1 MHIVILSGGSGKRL
15 WPLSNEVRSK
25 QFIKAFSGPDG
36 ELESMVQRV
45 YRELKKHIPDAD
57 ITITTSVNQASQL
70 KNQLGSDVDI
80 CVEPVRRDTFP
91 AVALASLYLKDIL
104 NAGSEETV
112 VVCPVD
118 PYADEGYFKTVR
130 EIGNRVAEG
139 NNNLVLMG
147 IRPTYPSEKYGYI
160 TVDGRKVTGFKEKPD
175 LDTARK
181 LLTEGALWNGGIFGF
196 RLGYMLDKVKSEPG
210 FCSYSALKQSYDSLK
225 SVSFD
230 YVVSEKETD
239 IACVTYEGE
248 WKDLGTWNMF
258 TEVMAQTTLGKVKT
272 DDTCVNT
279 HVINELDIPILVMG
293 LKDTVVAAS
302 ADGILIADKG
312 RSSHMK
318 PFVEEYTEPVRFAE
332 KSWGSYRVL
341 DIEEESMTVK
351 VTLMPGHSMN
361 YHSHERRDER
371 WNVISGTGT
380 AIVDGTERKVAAGDM
395 IWLPKGSKHTVKAET
410 TLIIMEIQY
419 GTDIDV
425 SDKIKHTL

>member
-25 QFIKAFSGPDG
+25 QFIKAFRGPSG

-45 YRELKKHIPDAD
+45 YRELKKQIPEAG
-57 ITITTSVNQASQL
+57 ITITTSANQASQL

-91 AVALASLYLKDIL
+91 AVALVSLYLKDVLGIDEKE
-104 NAGSEETV
+104 AV

-118 PYADEGYFKTVR
+118 PYADDGYFKTIR
-130 EIGNRVAEG
+130 EIGKQVETGA
-139 NNNLVLMG
+139 NNLVLMG
-147 IRPTYPSEKYGYI
+147 ITPTYPSEKYGYI
-160 TVDGRKVTGFKEKPD
+160 TVKEGKVTGFKEKPD
-175 LDTARK
+175 LETAK
-181 LLTEGALWNGGIFGF
+181 ELFGAGALWNGGIFGF
-196 RLGYMLDKVKSEPG
+196 RLGYMLCKAKSETG
-210 FCSYSALKQSYDSLK
+210 YDSFSGLK
-225 SVSFD
+225 SAYESLKAVSFD
-230 YVVSEKETD
+230 YAVSEKETD
-239 IACVTYEGE
+239 IACVTYDGD

-258 TEVMAQTTLGKVKT
+258 TEVMAQNTLGKVRT
-272 DDTCVNT
+272 DETCVNT
-279 HVINELDIPILVMG
+279 HVINELDVPILVMG

-302 ADGILIADKG
+302 ADGILISDKG

-318 PFVEEYTEPVRFAE
+318 PYVEEYTEPVRFAE

-371 WNVISGTGT
+371 WNVLSGTGT
-380 AIVDGTERKVAAGDM
+380 AVVDGVEQRVAPGDM
-395 IWLPKGSKHTVKAET
+395 IWLPRGCRHTVKAET
-410 TLIIMEIQY
+410 TLIMMEIQY

-425 SDKIKHTL
+425 ADKIKHKL

>member
-45 YRELKKHIPDAD
+45 YRELKKHIPEAD

-130 EIGNRVAEG
+130 EIGNRVAEE

-175 LDTARK
+175 LDTARE

-196 RLGYMLDKVKSEPG
+196 RLGYMLDKVKSETG
-210 FCSYSALKQSYDSLK
+210 FCSYSDLKQSYDSLK

-230 YVVSEKETD
+230 YAVSEKETD

-425 SDKIKHTL
+425 CDKLNHTL